1 MAATRPGVWLVARP
15 EAVVPELT
23 EPLRATGFAVYV
35 SPTTPVVPFA
45 LVVQLVD
52 DKPELAAAF
61 ARRLR
66 ADRTHSPK
74 PLLWLVN
81 EHTLAS
87 AAGGLE
93 AGADAC
99 LVRPVDGDLLTAQ
112 VQALLRTHEN
122 LHRFANKG
130 ADAHDL
136 TERLQKAYRTL
147 ETDVALAR
155 RLPTVLTPPA
165 VKDARWWT
173 QPTASGGASR
183 FDVLALPSGELRWV
197 MVDVGGVG
205 PTSGAL
211 LAEAFKA
218 ELLRSVV
225 SIGPAMAMDR
235 LNRFVRELQL
245 PDSAIPSAAV
255 GSWDRTT
262 ATVASAG
269 LPPPVLYSSSGSCL
283 VWHGSGPFLG
293 TTTTKYGEVSGTLQ
307 PHDRLVVVSGGA
319 AVDRRP
325 DLREYLVEL
334 AETPLDEL
342 PEQLAKRLL
351 TSTDE
356 ADGLTVFV
364 LQPGAGS
371 R

>member
-1 MAATRPGVWLVARP
+1 MASTRPGVWLVAHP
-15 EAVVPELT
+15 EAVVTELT
-23 EPLRATGFAVYV
+23 DPLRATGFAVYV
-35 SPTTPVVPFA
+35 SLVTPAEPFA

-52 DKPELAAAF
+52 DTPDLAAAF

-74 PLLWLVN
+74 PLLWLVT

-99 LVRPVDGDLLTAQ
+99 LVRPVDGELLAAQ

-122 LHRFANKG
+122 LHRFASKG

-147 ETDVALAR
+147 ETDVTLAR
-155 RLPTVLTPPA
+155 LLPAVLTPPS
-165 VKDARWWT
+165 VRNARWWT

-183 FDVLALPSGELRWV
+183 FDVLALPNGELRWA
-197 MVDVGGVG
+197 MIDVGGVG

-225 SIGPAMAMDR
+225 STGAAKAMDR
-235 LNRFVRELQL
+235 LNQFVQQLQL
-245 PDSAIPSAAV
+245 PDSAVLSAAV
-255 GSWDRTT
+255 GSWDSTT

-269 LPPPVLYSSSGSCL
+269 LPPPVLFSSSGSCV

-293 TTTTKYGEVSGTLQ
+293 TTTTSYGEVSGKLQ
-307 PHDRLVVVSGGA
+307 TRDRLVMISGGA

-325 DLREYLVEL
+325 DLRESIIEL
-334 AETPLDEL
+334 ADKPLEDVA
-342 PEQLAKRLL
+342 EQLAKRLL
-351 TSTDE
+351 SSTDE

-364 LQPGAGS
+364 LQQEAES

>member
-15 EAVVPELT
+15 EAVILELT
-23 EPLRATGFAVYV
+23 EPLRAAGFAVFV
-35 SPTTPVVPFA
+35 SLTAPVDPFA

-52 DKPELAAAF
+52 ETPDLAAAF

-66 ADRTHSPK
+66 ADRTHAPK

-81 EHTLAS
+81 ETTLAS

-99 LVRPVDGDLLTAQ
+99 LVRPVDGELLTAQ

-122 LHRFANKG
+122 LHRFATKG

-155 RLPTVLTPPA
+155 QLPTVLTPRA
-165 VKDARWWT
+165 VETARWWVH
-173 QPTASGGASR
+173 PASSGGASR
-183 FDVLALPSGELRWV
+183 FDVMALPSGELCWV
-197 MVDVGGVG
+197 MIDVGGVG
-205 PTSGAL
+205 PTSSAL

-218 ELLRSVV
+218 ELLRTVCTLA
-225 SIGPAMAMDR
+225 PAQTMDR
-235 LNRFVRELQL
+235 LNQFVQRLQL
-245 PDSAIPSAAV
+245 PDSVIISAAV
-255 GSWDRTT
+255 GSWKNSQ

-269 LPPPVLYSSSGSCL
+269 LPPPVLYQSTGACV

-293 TTTTKYGEVSGTLQ
+293 TTTTKYGEVSGEIQ
-307 PHDRLVVVSGGA
+307 PHDRLVMISGGA

-325 DLREYLVEL
+325 DLREYLSEL

-342 PEQLAKRLL
+342 AEQLAKRLL
-351 TSTDE
+351 RSTDE

-364 LQPGAGS
+364 LQPE
-371 R
+371 